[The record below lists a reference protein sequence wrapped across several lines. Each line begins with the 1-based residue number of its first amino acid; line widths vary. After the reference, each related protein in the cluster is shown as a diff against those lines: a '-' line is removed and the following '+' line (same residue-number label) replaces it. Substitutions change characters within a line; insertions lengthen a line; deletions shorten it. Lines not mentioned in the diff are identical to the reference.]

1 MHTATGI
8 GLGNNQGPSPLQDA
22 LSAES
27 VPGAIGGGG
36 GAAAILTDSVA
47 NYKFSRSSQET
58 APAPAPAPAQRS
70 LGERICSSISNFFKR
85 NVAVAGPASLS
96 SSEGP
101 ATNEASEPQSSRNTS
116 GVRTGFFKS
125 FRSSAAASSDGEET
139 SAPAKEQSHR
149 EKLNAAKKTYNA
161 AIDAAIEDINNLS
174 DPLKEPHEYLDKV
187 NPMFY
192 SEARTVIGEALTRAE
207 DVRFK
212 SSSLHRTVVEN
223 ELDNIGNSLRGTKKE
238 TEFGFNL
245 FDISKAIGDFAS
257 YDVGGFFDRHLKVKI
272 DGLDGSFTECGVFK
286 KIAQLA
292 FYTPD
297 DFKPLKTLN
306 AYIHDTKNPKIIRFF
321 ATIVAAVA
329 AVALNIISFLGR
341 ASVLA
346 LAASIQLLI
355 YKKILPAL
363 VVLGGIAAAL
373 VFAGKAAVAAGIVAT
388 LAYACCMTGVGT
400 TLISTAANFYSHYK
414 LKRELSANQDRR
426 HEEVIRQLQAQLAQA
441 DAERKLA
448 EAREQALATQLAAA
462 ARADQGVDN

>member
-22 LSAES
+22 LSAGSGGEA
-27 VPGAIGGGG
+27 GAIGGGG
-36 GAAAILTDSVA
+36 AAAAILTDSVA
-47 NYKFSRSSQET
+47 SNEFSRSSQET

-70 LGERICSSISNFFKR
+70 LGERICSSISNLFTR
-85 NVAVAGPASLS
+85 NVAVADSTRTGS
-96 SSEGP
+96 SDGP
-101 ATNEASEPQSSRNTS
+101 ATDDAGEPQSSRNTS
-116 GVRTGFFKS
+116 GVRTGFFRS
-125 FRSSAAASSDGEET
+125 FRRPAAASSEREET

-223 ELDNIGNSLRGTKKE
+223 ELDNIGNSLRETKKE
-238 TEFGFNL
+238 TKFAVNL
-245 FDISKAIGDFAS
+245 FEISKAIGDIAS
-257 YDVGGFFDRHLKVKI
+257 YDMGGFFDRHLKVKI

-297 DFKPLKTLN
+297 K
-306 AYIHDTKNPKIIRFF
+306 
-321 ATIVAAVA
+321 
-329 AVALNIISFLGR
+329 
-341 ASVLA
+341 
-346 LAASIQLLI
+346 
-355 YKKILPAL
+355 
-363 VVLGGIAAAL
+363 
-373 VFAGKAAVAAGIVAT
+373 
-388 LAYACCMTGVGT
+388 
-400 TLISTAANFYSHYK
+400 
-414 LKRELSANQDRR
+414 
-426 HEEVIRQLQAQLAQA
+426 
-441 DAERKLA
+441 
-448 EAREQALATQLAAA
+448 
-462 ARADQGVDN
+462 